1 MSTTWAFLGFI
12 SGRELGMHIP
22 ELNYE
27 KILHGLKLMFR
38 DLLLASVGL
47 GVSILLLIIQN
58 PN

>member
-47 GVSILLLIIQN
+47 GVSICY
-58 PN
+58 